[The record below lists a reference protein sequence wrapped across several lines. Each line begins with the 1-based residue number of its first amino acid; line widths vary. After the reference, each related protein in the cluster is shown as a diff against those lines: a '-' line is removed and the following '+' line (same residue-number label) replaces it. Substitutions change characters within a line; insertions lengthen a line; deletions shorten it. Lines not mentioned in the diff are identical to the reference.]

1 MIKTR
6 RPKYATYT
14 AESAA
19 MAICGAVLAA
29 EGLVTL

>member
-1 MIKTR
+1 MIKPR

-14 AESAA
+14 ADSAP

-29 EGLVTL
+29 EGLVKL